1 MKITKQR
8 AKELMETVELVL
20 DKRTANLTVTE
31 FAQIAGVHRMT
42 IWKACARGELPAT
55 QERKNC
61 EYRIHY
67 HQLDRYLLPE
77 VAA

>member
-1 MKITKQR
+1 MKITKTR
-8 AKELMETVELVL
+8 SAELMADIETVLG
-20 DKRTANLTVTE
+20 KRTATLTVTE
-31 FAQIAGVHRMT
+31 FAQITGMHRMT

-67 HQLDRYLLPE
+67 SELARYITTE